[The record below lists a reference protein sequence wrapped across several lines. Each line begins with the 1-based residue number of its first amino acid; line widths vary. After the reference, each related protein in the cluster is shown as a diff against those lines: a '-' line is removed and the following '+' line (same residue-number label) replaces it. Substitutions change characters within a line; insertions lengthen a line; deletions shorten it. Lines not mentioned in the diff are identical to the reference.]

1 MFASKKINFLNNRY
15 VISKNPHFYQISRY
29 ESLDIDD
36 NYDFELAKL
45 LIKNKRLKKYD
56 QN

>member
-1 MFASKKINFLNNRY
+1 MFASKKVNFLNNRY
-15 VISKNPHFYQISRY
+15 VISKNPFYEISRY

-45 LIKNKRLKKYD
+45 LYIKIKG
-56 QN
+56 